1 MLLFQTGW
9 GPMLWASQVSGSPD
23 AKTDQGKEN
32 RRKIVHHL
40 LKAGVDVNKAG
51 KVSTLRSNAC
61 CLIHVH
67 AAKIYCCF
75 CNVLA
80 TRMGTHR

>member
-1 MLLFQTGW
+1 MVFQMGW
-9 GPMLWASQVSGSPD
+9 GPMLWVSKVNKSLD
-23 AKTDQGKEN
+23 AKTDQGKES

-51 KVSTLRSNAC
+51 KVSTLRWNAC
-61 CLIHVH
+61 CLIQVH
-67 AAKIYCCF
+67 ATKIYCCF